1 MKIFEL
7 ITPQM
12 AEKQPIITSH
22 KNCGSYLTYSKK
34 INTWIWCDVYGKA
47 LEYEGDLVRVVLSKE
62 ILEDDTWFIYSDGK
76 DELLERMNKL
86 KQRTKKTK
94 QTYLNTKMDEYTKR
108 MDSLL
113 RDDFKDL
120 IDDLMQ
126 LSKAQS
132 LGLIMYLLHDED
144 CSKNDMKKII
154 MANLKDDLELRCMAY
169 QVMGD
174 IAEDIGN
181 ENSSK

>member
-62 ILEDDTWFIYSDGK
+62 ILEDDTWFIYSDRK
-76 DELLERMNKL
+76 DENWKTRELLKELKKKNKERKTFIESKMEEYNKEWNEL
-86 KQRTKKTK
+86 F
-94 QTYLNTKMDEYTKR
+94 
-108 MDSLL
+108 
-113 RDDFKDL
+113 DFRFTEVMGN
-120 IDDLMQ
+120 LMK

-132 LGLIMYLLHDED
+132 IGLILYCLNDEK
-144 CSKNDMKKII
+144 CSKEDMKKII
-154 MANLKDDLELRCMAY
+154 NENIKDDIELRSMCY
-169 QVMGD
+169 SIYGD
-174 IAEDIGN
+174 IESDLKR
-181 ENSSK
+181 E